1 MYNVWNINWQL
12 KFPWQRFV
20 TSLFNPARYVKS
32 SWVASNAGRSKDR
45 VMKPGFRRLWLS
57 NRPETE
63 TNLYACFFIPLYSQR
78 RLLSKPYCVAC
89 MYMYVFSWT
98 YYLWEGPCTCEKNQ
112 WKNVSL
118 QHGTKLLQ
126 HRRLSYSR
134 HAVNDRDLST
144 QVNYKMHMNIRRMMG
159 EHKHRHKRSK
169 KLLKVRTFS
178 RVFSRATFKLRN
190 SSSST
195 DY

>member
-1 MYNVWNINWQL
+1 M
-12 KFPWQRFV
+12 
-20 TSLFNPARYVKS
+20 
-32 SWVASNAGRSKDR
+32 
-45 VMKPGFRRLWLS
+45 
-57 NRPETE
+57 
-63 TNLYACFFIPLYSQR
+63 
-78 RLLSKPYCVAC
+78 LLSCHPVRNDDHSKNLLCRMYV
-89 MYMYVFSWT
+89 YMYVFSWIVLSVRRT
-98 YYLWEGPCTCEKNQ
+98 LHMRKEPMR
-112 WKNVSL
+112 KNVSL

-178 RVFSRATFKLRN
+178 RFDARN
-190 SSSST
+190 SSSCS
-195 DY
+195 DYQSLFLGRSAITKVSFVFFFFCSSDRTAGR